1 MLSGKITMRLTPLNS
16 KDSFRLIALGLIGVV
31 ALASIGMAMYFGTS
45 SSRQMHRQ
53 LSERSQSIAAAL
65 GSSQVSKLQGT
76 SNDGDTQTYKALKAQ
91 LADIKRANPDA
102 RSMYLMGRHHGRLFF
117 YVDSEQPSSPDYSPA
132 GDWYDDGTDADVHS
146 FDIGKPFVEGPTSDS
161 YGTFISGLAP
171 IYKPNGQ
178 VQAVLGIDVDA
189 HTYYRDIFYAAS
201 IPLAVGFSIILI
213 IVVFE
218 FIRRRNQQLLALRSE
233 LVSVASHE
241 LRNPITGI
249 RWAADSLQRM
259 SGDDLQTRLSRAIYQ
274 SAVRLQASTDDILEI
289 SHAMNQR
296 ALDIKPV
303 DMSKLMRE
311 VLDTQSL
318 SAEQKGV
325 HLLTDPT
332 WPPQLILKCDADQ
345 MKRALHNIV
354 SNAIKYTKQGTN
366 VTVAYKQDNTMHH
379 LLVSDQ
385 GIGIPVGEQ
394 AKVFRGFYRASNAVA
409 SSVTGTGLGLYLV
422 KTVLERQGGS
432 VSFVSEESH
441 GTTFSLNLPKR

>member
-1 MLSGKITMRLTPLNS
+1 MRLTPLNGN
-16 KDSFRLIALGLIGVV
+16 DPFRLIAIGLI
-31 ALASIGMAMYFGTS
+31 ALVTAASVGMAVYFGIS
-45 SSRQMHRQ
+45 SSERTHTE

-65 GSSQVSKLQGT
+65 GSTEVSKLAGAA
-76 SNDGDTQTYKALKAQ
+76 SDGNTQIYKDLKAQ
-91 LADIKRANPDA
+91 LATVKRANPDA
-102 RSMYLMGRHHGRLFF
+102 RSIYLMGRHHGRVFF
-117 YVDSEQPSSPDYSPA
+117 YVDSEQPDSHDYSPA
-132 GDWYDDGTDADVHS
+132 GEWYDDGTPEDTAV
-146 FDIGKPFVEGPTSDS
+146 FDKGKAFVEGPATDS

-171 IYKPNGQ
+171 IYEPDSDR
-178 VQAVLGIDVDA
+178 VQAVLGIDVA
-189 HTYYRDIFYAAS
+189 ANTYWRDIFYAA
-201 IPLAVGFSIILI
+201 AVPVAAGFSIVLI
-213 IVVFE
+213 IVIFE

-259 SGDDLQTRLSRAIYQ
+259 SNDNLQTRLSKAIYQ

-296 ALDIKPV
+296 ALEIKPL
-303 DMSKLMRE
+303 DMSQLMRE
-311 VLDTQSL
+311 VLETQSL
-318 SAEQKGV
+318 SAEKKGV

-332 WPPQLILKCDADQ
+332 WPPQLIIKCDADQ

-354 SNAIKYTKQGTN
+354 SNAIKYTKQGSN

-379 LLVSDQ
+379 ILVSDQ
-385 GIGIPVGEQ
+385 GIGIPADEQ

-409 SSVTGTGLGLYLV
+409 SNVTGTGLGLYLV
-422 KTVLERQGGS
+422 KTVLERHGGT
-432 VSFVSEESH
+432 VSFVSEENH